1 MDLVM
6 NFSLA
11 TPEIFL
17 LAATCVVLLLDVF
30 LGEKCRTF
38 GYLAALGVMLTT
50 LVLVISSYGAEGV
63 ESAEAFNGMF
73 VLDNMAIVLKAAV
86 LLLVMATFIYARPY
100 LIDRKMFKG
109 EFYTLSMFATLG
121 MMIMISANTML
132 VVYLGLELLS
142 LSLYALVAFRR
153 DDSKSSEAA
162 MKYFVLGAIAS
173 GMLLYGMSILYGLS
187 GALDFK
193 GVGSYVASQDIMSN
207 VVLLF
212 GLTFIIVGLG
222 FKFGV
227 APFHMWVPDVY
238 QGAPTPITMFLG
250 SAPKIAAFAMAMRLL
265 VDGMEFGSAGWQQML
280 IPLAVLSLII
290 GNIAAIAQTNIK
302 RMLAYSTISHMG
314 FVMLGILSANEP
326 GYSAAMFYTVTY
338 AITALGGFAIII
350 VLSHSGIEAENIDD
364 LRGLNDRHPWYAF
377 MMLLFLFSMAGVP
390 PLVGF
395 YAKLA
400 VLQAVVQAGFVW
412 LAVLAVI
419 MSVVGAFYYL
429 RAVKLM
435 YFDKPKEDISL
446 SMGASFNALLT
457 TNGLLVIGLGLFPGL
472 LMALCV
478 EAIRASL

>member
-1 MDLVM
+1 MLSEM
-6 NFSLA
+6 NIALA

-17 LAATCVVLLLDVF
+17 LVATCFVLLLDVF
-30 LGEKCRTF
+30 LGKDYRIF
-38 GYLAALGVMLTT
+38 SYISAIGALLTT
-50 LVLVISSYGAEGV
+50 LFIVAASFGADT
-63 ESAEAFNGMF
+63 ATAFNDMY
-73 VLDNMAIVLKAAV
+73 VVDYMSSLLKVSMLLIVI
-86 LLLVMATFIYARPY
+86 ATFIYSRSY
-100 LIDRKMFKG
+100 LVDRDMFKG
-109 EFYTLSMFATLG
+109 EFYTLAMFATLG
-121 MMIMISANTML
+121 MMIMISANSML
-132 VVYLGLELLS
+132 VIYLGLELLS

-187 GALDFK
+187 GSIDLK
-193 GVGSYVASQDIMSN
+193 GVASYVANEQIMSN
-207 VVLLF
+207 IVLLF

-238 QGAPTPITMFLG
+238 QGSPTPITMFLS
-250 SAPKIAAFAMAMRLL
+250 SAPKIAAFAMTMRLL

-290 GNIAAIAQTNIK
+290 GNIAAIAQDNIK

-314 FVMLGILSANEP
+314 FVLLGILSANEL
-326 GYSAAMFYTVTY
+326 GYSASMFYVISY
-338 AITALGGFAIII
+338 AITALGGFAVVILISRDG
-350 VLSHSGIEAENIDD
+350 LEAERIDD
-364 LRGLNDRHPWYAF
+364 LRGLSDRHPWYAF

-412 LAVLAVI
+412 LAVLAVL
-419 MSVVGAFYYL
+419 MSVIGAFYYL
-429 RAVKLM
+429 RLIKIM
-435 YFDKPKEDISL
+435 YFDKPSENNSL
-446 SMGASFNALLT
+446 SMGVGFNALLT
-457 TNGLLVIGLGLFPGL
+457 TNGLLVVALGIFPSL

-478 EAIRASL
+478 EAIRSSLGG

>member
-1 MDLVM
+1 MGEVM

-17 LAATCVVLLLDVF
+17 LFSTCAVLLLDVF
-30 LGEKCRTF
+30 LGDKCRTF
-38 GYLAALGVMLTT
+38 GYMAALLAMIATAF
-50 LVLVISSYGAEGV
+50 LVASSFGTER
-63 ESAEAFNGMF
+63 SLAFNGMY
-73 VLDNMAIVLKAAV
+73 VLDNMSIILKVSV
-86 LLLVMATFIYARPY
+86 LLVVIATFVYARSY
-100 LIDRKMFKG
+100 LIDRNIFKG

-121 MMIMISANTML
+121 MLIMISANTLL
-132 VVYLGLELLS
+132 VIYLGLELLS

-153 DDSKSSEAA
+153 DDGRASEAG

-187 GALDFK
+187 GSLELK
-193 GVGSYVASQDIMSN
+193 GVAAYVASQQIMHN
-207 VVLLF
+207 MVLLF

-238 QGAPTPITMFLG
+238 QGAPTPVTMFLG
-250 SAPKIAAFAMAMRLL
+250 SAPKIAAFAMTMRLL
-265 VDGMEFGSAGWQQML
+265 VNGMEFGAAGWQQML
-280 IPLAVLSLII
+280 IPLAVLSMVI
-290 GNIAAIAQTNIK
+290 GNIAAIAQSNLK

-314 FVMLGILSANEP
+314 FVLLGILSANEQ
-326 GYSAAMFYTVTY
+326 GYSAAMFYAITY
-338 AITALGGFAIII
+338 ALTALGGFAVIIL
-350 VLSHSGIEAENIDD
+350 LSQSGIEAEELED
-364 LRGLNDRHPWYAF
+364 LRGLNERHPWYAF
-377 MMLLFLFSMAGVP
+377 MMMLFLFSMAGIP

-400 VLQAVVQAGFVW
+400 VLQATVQAGFIW

-419 MSVVGAFYYL
+419 MSVIGAYYYL

-435 YFDKPKEDISL
+435 YFDKPVESSTI
-446 SMGASFNALLT
+446 SMGFSFNTLLT
-457 TNGLLVIGLGLFPGL
+457 GNGFLVVILGLFPGL

-478 EAIRASL
+478 EAVKMSL

>member
-1 MDLVM
+1 MDSVM
-6 NFSLA
+6 NFALA
-11 TPEIFL
+11 TPEMFL
-17 LAATCVVLLLDVF
+17 LAATCFILLLDVF
-30 LGEKCRTF
+30 LGEKCRTI
-38 GYLAALGVMLTT
+38 GYIAALGALLTT
-50 LVLVISSYGAEGV
+50 VFLVVSSYGADKT
-63 ESAEAFNGMF
+63 EAFNGMF
-73 VLDNMAIVLKAAV
+73 VSDNMSVVLKTSV
-86 LLLVMATFIYARPY
+86 LLIVMGIFVYARPY
-100 LIDRKMFKG
+100 LIDRKIFKG
-109 EFYTLSMFATLG
+109 EFYSLSLFATLG
-121 MMIMISANTML
+121 MLIMISANTML
-132 VVYLGLELLS
+132 VIYLGLELLS

-153 DDSKSSEAA
+153 DDGRGSEAA

-187 GALDFK
+187 GSIDLK
-193 GVGSYVASQDIMSN
+193 GVASYVASQDIMSN
-207 VVLLF
+207 LVLLF

-238 QGAPTPITMFLG
+238 QGSPTPITMFLG
-250 SAPKIAAFAMAMRLL
+250 SAPKLAAFAMTMRLL
-265 VDGMEFGSAGWQQML
+265 VSGMEFGSMGWQQML
-280 IPLAVLSLII
+280 IPLAVLSLVV

-314 FVMLGILSANEP
+314 FVLLGILGASEP
-326 GYSAAMFYTVTY
+326 GYSAAMFYVITY

-350 VLSHSGIEAENIDD
+350 ILSHSGVEAENLDD

-377 MMLLFLFSMAGVP
+377 MMLLFMFSMAGVP

-400 VLQAVVQAGFVW
+400 ILQSVVQAGFVW
-412 LAVLAVI
+412 LAVLAVV

-435 YFDKPKEDISL
+435 YFDKPIQDEL
-446 SMGASFNALLT
+446 LRMGTGFNALLT
-457 TNGLLVIGLGLFPGL
+457 TNGFLVIALGLFPGF

-478 EAIRASL
+478 EAIRVSL

>member
-1 MDLVM
+1 MDSVM

-11 TPEIFL
+11 TPEMFL
-17 LAATCVVLLLDVF
+17 LAATCLVLLLDAF

-38 GYLAALGVMLTT
+38 GYIAALGSMLATV
-50 LVLVISSYGAEGV
+50 VLVVNSYGGER
-63 ESAEAFNGMF
+63 AEAFNGMF
-73 VLDNMAIVLKAAV
+73 VLDNMAIVLKVAV
-86 LLLVMATFIYARPY
+86 LFLVMATFIYARPY
-100 LIDRKMFKG
+100 LIDRKIFKG

-153 DDSKSSEAA
+153 DDGKSSEAA

-187 GALDFK
+187 GAIDFK

-265 VDGMEFGSAGWQQML
+265 VGGMEFGSAGWQQML
-280 IPLAVLSLII
+280 IPLAVLSLVI

-302 RMLAYSTISHMG
+302 RMFAYSTISHMG

-350 VLSHSGIEAENIDD
+350 LLSHSGIEADSIED

-412 LAVLAVI
+412 LAVLAVL

-435 YFDKPKEDISL
+435 YFDKPKEDITL
-446 SMGASFNALLT
+446 TMGVGFNVLLT
-457 TNGLLVIGLGLFPGL
+457 TNGFLVIALGLFPGL
-472 LMALCV
+472 LMALCA
-478 EAIRASL
+478 EAIRVSL

>member
-1 MDLVM
+1 MSTAM
-6 NFSLA
+6 NISLA
-11 TPEIFL
+11 LPEIFL
-17 LAATCVVLLLDVF
+17 LCATCFILLLDAF
-30 LGEKCRTF
+30 LGEKCRAV
-38 GYLAALGVMLTT
+38 GYISVLGAMLTT
-50 LVLVISSYGAEGV
+50 IFLVASSYGSETK
-63 ESAEAFNGMF
+63 EAFNGMF
-73 VLDNMAIVLKAAV
+73 ILDNMAILLKIAV
-86 LLLVMATFIYARPY
+86 LLIVMATFTYGRSY

-109 EFYTLSMFATLG
+109 EFYTLCMFATLG

-153 DDSKSSEAA
+153 NDGKSSEAA

-187 GALDFK
+187 GSIELK
-193 GVGSYVASQDIMSN
+193 GVASYVASQPIMSN
-207 VVLLF
+207 LVLLF
-212 GLTFIIVGLG
+212 GLTFIIVGIG

-238 QGAPTPITMFLG
+238 QGAPTPVTMFLG
-250 SAPKIAAFAMAMRLL
+250 SAPKIAAFAMTMRLL
-265 VDGMEFGSAGWQQML
+265 VGGMEFGSEGWQQML

-314 FVMLGILSANEP
+314 FVLLGILSASEL
-326 GYSAAMFYTVTY
+326 GYSASMFYAITY
-338 AITALGGFAIII
+338 ALTALGGFAVVIL
-350 VLSHSGIEAENIDD
+350 LSRAGIEAENLDD
-364 LRGLNDRHPWYAF
+364 LRGLSDRHPWYAL

-395 YAKLA
+395 IAKLA

-419 MSVVGAFYYL
+419 MSVIGAFYYL
-429 RAVKLM
+429 RIFKLM
-435 YFDKPKEDISL
+435 YFDKPTENTSL
-446 SMGASFNALLT
+446 TMGLGFNTLLT
-457 TNGLLVIGLGLFPGL
+457 TNGFLVIGLGLFPGF

-478 EAIRASL
+478 EAIRTSL

>member
-1 MDLVM
+1 MDSVM

-17 LAATCVVLLLDVF
+17 LTATCFILLLDVF
-30 LGEKCRTF
+30 LAKQCRIIS
-38 GYLAALGVMLTT
+38 YISALGALITT
-50 LVLVISSYGAEGV
+50 IFLVVASYGGDKTL
-63 ESAEAFNGMF
+63 AFNGMF
-73 VLDNMAIVLKAAV
+73 VMDSMSILLKTAV
-86 LLLVMATFIYARPY
+86 LLIVVAIFIYSRPY
-100 LIDRKMFKG
+100 LIDRKIFKG
-109 EFYTLSMFATLG
+109 EFYTLCLFATLG
-121 MMIMISANTML
+121 MMVMISANTLL
-132 VVYLGLELLS
+132 VIYLGLELLS

-153 DDSKSSEAA
+153 SDGRGSEAA

-187 GALDFK
+187 GSIDLK
-193 GVGSYVASQDIMSN
+193 GVASYVASQSIMSN

-212 GLTFIIVGLG
+212 GLSFIIVGLG

-250 SAPKIAAFAMAMRLL
+250 SAPKIAAFAMTMRLL
-265 VDGMEFGSAGWQQML
+265 VSGMEFGSSGWQQML
-280 IPLAVLSLII
+280 VPLAVLSLVI
-290 GNIAAIAQTNIK
+290 GNIAAIAQSNIK

-314 FVMLGILSANEP
+314 FVLLGILSANEP
-326 GYSAAMFYTVTY
+326 GYSASMFYAITY
-338 AITALGGFAIII
+338 AVTALGGFAIILL
-350 VLSHSGIEAENIDD
+350 LSHSGEEAENLED

-400 VLQAVVQAGFVW
+400 VLQSVVQAGFVW

-435 YFDKPKEDISL
+435 YFDKPVN
-446 SMGASFNALLT
+446 GASLTMSVGFNALLT
-457 TNGLLVIGLGLFPGL
+457 TNGFVVLGLGLFPGL
-472 LMALCV
+472 LMTLCV
-478 EAIRASL
+478 EAIRVSL

>member
-1 MDLVM
+1 MDSVM
-6 NFSLA
+6 NFSLV

-17 LAATCVVLLLDVF
+17 LSATCFILLLDVF
-30 LGEKCRTF
+30 LGDKCRIL
-38 GYLAALGVMLTT
+38 GYLSAIGAMLTT
-50 LVLVISSYGAEGV
+50 ALLVVVSYGGDK
-63 ESAEAFNGMF
+63 AEALNGMF
-73 VLDNMAIVLKAAV
+73 VLDNMAIVLKTSV
-86 LLLVMATFIYARPY
+86 LLIVVAIFIYARPY
-100 LIDRKMFKG
+100 LIDRKIFKG

-132 VVYLGLELLS
+132 VIYLGLELLS

-153 DDSKSSEAA
+153 DDGRASEAA

-173 GMLLYGMSILYGLS
+173 GMLLYGMSLLYGLS
-187 GALDFK
+187 GSIDLK
-193 GVGSYVASQDIMSN
+193 GVASYVANQDIMSN
-207 VVLLF
+207 LVLLF
-212 GLTFIIVGLG
+212 ALTFIIVGLG

-238 QGAPTPITMFLG
+238 EGAPTPITMFLG
-250 SAPKIAAFAMAMRLL
+250 SAPKIAAFAMTMRLL

-290 GNIAAIAQTNIK
+290 GNIAAIAQSNIK

-314 FVMLGILSANEP
+314 FVVLGILSASEL
-326 GYSAAMFYTVTY
+326 GYSASMFYTITY
-338 AITALGGFAIII
+338 AITALGGFAIILL
-350 VLSHSGIEAENIDD
+350 LSHSGIEAENIDD

-377 MMLLFLFSMAGVP
+377 MMLVFLFSMAGVP

-400 VLQAVVQAGFVW
+400 ILQAVVQAGFVW

-419 MSVVGAFYYL
+419 MSVIGAFYYL

-435 YFDKPKEDISL
+435 YFDKPTTNTSL
-446 SMGASFNALLT
+446 GMGAGFNALLT

-478 EAIRASL
+478 EAIKASL

>member
-1 MDLVM
+1 MDFSVM
-6 NFSLA
+6 NFALA
-11 TPEIFL
+11 APEIFL
-17 LAATCVVLLLDVF
+17 LTATCFILLLDVF
-30 LGEKCRTF
+30 LGENCRTL
-38 GYLAALGVMLTT
+38 GYIAALGALLTT
-50 LVLVISSYGAEGV
+50 VFLVLSSYGIDK
-63 ESAEAFNGMF
+63 AEAFNGMY
-73 VLDNMAIVLKAAV
+73 VLDNMAVVLKVSVLLIVLAI
-86 LLLVMATFIYARPY
+86 FIYARPY
-100 LIDRKMFKG
+100 LIDRKIFKG
-109 EFYTLSMFATLG
+109 EFYSLSLFATLG

-132 VVYLGLELLS
+132 VIYLGLELLS

-153 DDSKSSEAA
+153 DDGRGSEAA

-187 GALDFK
+187 GSIDLK
-193 GVGSYVASQDIMSN
+193 GVASYVASEDIMSN
-207 VVLLF
+207 IVLLF

-222 FKFGV
+222 FKFGA

-238 QGAPTPITMFLG
+238 EGSPTPITMFLG
-250 SAPKIAAFAMAMRLL
+250 SAPKLAAFAMTMRLL
-265 VDGMEFGSAGWQQML
+265 VSGMEFGSMGWQQML

-314 FVMLGILSANEP
+314 FVLMGILSASEP
-326 GYSAAMFYTVTY
+326 GYSASMFYVITY

-350 VLSHSGIEAENIDD
+350 LLSHSGIEAENLED

-400 VLQAVVQAGFVW
+400 ILQSVVEAGLVW

-435 YFDKPKEDISL
+435 YFDKPISNQSL
-446 SMGASFNALLT
+446 TMDMSFNALLT
-457 TNGLLVIGLGLFPGL
+457 TNGFLVVALGLFPGL

-478 EAIRASL
+478 EAIRVSL